1 MSDNDEKKL
10 DNVDDTNKLKDKKEK
25 PKKERV
31 KKEKGKK
38 TKSKTEPA
46 EPEPA
51 ALAPEPETEPDSE
64 PATPA
69 PEPEPAED
77 KKDDAIPEEFAKI
90 IKDFITDILTT
101 FPELEENL
109 DKNLRIVKDND
120 LETIKTTHNDELIV
134 LHNHCKKVFP
144 ERFFDILYQNED
156 IFKEDSELNTEF
168 LPGIDI
174 KKLWHQDISE
184 KTQTVIWK
192 YLQLLLFITANN
204 LGDNETNMFGN
215 AADLFSAINEDELK
229 TKLEETLGDMHKFF
243 DQSGNDGDFD
253 LSGVNLPDA
262 DEMHGHINDMMGG
275 KIGLLAKEIAEEVSG
290 DLNIDPENISST
302 DDVFK
307 KLLKDPSKL
316 MNLVKSIGGKLEDK
330 IKSGD
335 IKQSELLEEASDVM
349 KKMKNMPGMKNM
361 ESLFKNMGMPV
372 PPGMQ
377 GGGKVNMGAMEN
389 KLNANLKQAKMRER
403 MLNKMQ
409 QKKQQQEQQVLLQ
422 QKIQEQQQ
430 LLQQQNNNKLLELS
444 KQLQVLTREKAQGKD
459 CDTELEL
466 ISKQLEDLT
475 NQQITTHTQNELM
488 HKLQVQ
494 NNTNLGNAD
503 EELIKSIFSTGE
515 EVEKSSRRTNNP
527 KSDKGTKGNK
537 KNKKKKPKN

>member
-120 LETIKTTHNDELIV
+120 LETIKTKHNDELIV

-389 KLNANLKQAKMRER
+389 KLNSNLKQAKMRER

>member
-120 LETIKTTHNDELIV
+120 LETINTKHNDELIV

-262 DEMHGHINDMMGG
+262 DEMHEHINDMMGG

>member
-389 KLNANLKQAKMRER
+389 KLNSNLKQAKMRER

>member
-38 TKSKTEPA
+38 EKGKKSEPA
-46 EPEPA
+46 APEPEPEPEPEPA
-51 ALAPEPETEPDSE
+51 PAP
-64 PATPA
+64 AA

-120 LETIKTTHNDELIV
+120 LETIKTKHNDELIV

-243 DQSGNDGDFD
+243 DQSGNDVDFD

-262 DEMHGHINDMMGG
+262 DEMHEHINDMMGG

-389 KLNANLKQAKMRER
+389 KLNSNLKQAKMRER

-459 CDTELEL
+459 CDNELEL

>member
-1 MSDNDEKKL
+1 MSDNDSKPKEKKQR
-10 DNVDDTNKLKDKKEK
+10 TKKDKA
-25 PKKERV
+25 KKN
-31 KKEKGKK
+31 
-38 TKSKTEPA
+38 KSKPVAPAPAEPAPTEPA
-46 EPEPA
+46 PAEPA
-51 ALAPEPETEPDSE
+51 PAE
-64 PATPA
+64 PAPAEPA
-69 PEPEPAED
+69 PAAAAED

-90 IKDFITDILTT
+90 IKDFVTDILTT

-109 DKNLRIVKDND
+109 DKNLVIIKDND
-120 LETIKTTHNDELIV
+120 LEIIRTNHTDELTV

-156 IFKEDSELNTEF
+156 IFKLDSDTNTEF
-168 LPGIDI
+168 LPGVDI

-184 KTQTVIWK
+184 KTRTVIWK

-229 TKLEETLGDMHKFF
+229 NKLEETLGDMHKFF
-243 DQSGNDGDFD
+243 DQSGNDVDFD

-262 DEMHGHINDMMGG
+262 EEMHEHINDMMGG

-361 ESLFKNMGMPV
+361 ESLFKNMGMPM

-389 KLNANLKQAKMRER
+389 KLNSNLKQAKMRER

-409 QKKQQQEQQVLLQ
+409 QKKQQQEQQIMLQ

-430 LLQQQNNNKLLELS
+430 LLQQQNNQKLLELS

>member
-46 EPEPA
+46 EPG
-51 ALAPEPETEPDSE
+51 PDSE

-69 PEPEPAED
+69 PEPEPAQD

-101 FPELEENL
+101 FPELEENI
-109 DKNLRIVKDND
+109 DKNLRIIKDND
-120 LETIKTTHNDELIV
+120 LETIKTNHNDELIV

-156 IFKEDSELNTEF
+156 IFKEDSDVNTEF

-243 DQSGNDGDFD
+243 DQSGNDMDFD

-262 DEMHGHINDMMGG
+262 DEMHEHINDMMGG

-290 DLNIDPENISST
+290 DLNIDPENITST
-302 DDVFK
+302 DEVFK
-307 KLLKDPSKL
+307 KLLKDPNKL

-377 GGGKVNMGAMEN
+377 GGGKVNMGAMES

-409 QKKQQQEQQVLLQ
+409 QKKQQQEQQILLQ

-459 CDTELEL
+459 CDNELEL